1 MMMKQF
7 LGLIALFCL
16 VLSQLAFADT
26 TGTAPEIT
34 QGLADAGAG
43 AATAA
48 VPDTRPVDTGTWAGL
63 RQEVL
68 LGMRAT
74 TRACPL
80 CLLLLMVLAPPVF
93 LTVSGGRWG
102 KSGGWRRSARQLLRV
117 TAYGAAGSLL
127 SMGASYYFLR
137 HPGTLQNVVEVAM
150 AVLVII
156 AAIHAARPV
165 LPGGEPW
172 LAAAFGV
179 VYGASC
185 VQILAGSGSNH
196 PTWYVAWTIIAF
208 NGGKAIV
215 QLVWFACLLPWLSMI
230 ADTPLFTAFRN
241 VVAALCASVALGAIV
256 QLLWTWPH
264 LPANPIAQLIAQPLW
279 VYYALVILAIAL
291 SLVDFSGKRRRN
303 RSEDL

>member
-1 MMMKQF
+1 MMKQF
-7 LGLIALFCL
+7 LGLIALFCV
-16 VLSQLAFADT
+16 VLPQLSFADT
-26 TGTAPEIT
+26 MGTAPGIT
-34 QGLADAGAG
+34 PDLAEPST
-43 AATAA
+43 AATGLDVRQRNA
-48 VPDTRPVDTGTWAGL
+48 GTWAGFQ
-63 RQEVL
+63 QEVL
-68 LGMRAT
+68 LGMRET

-93 LTVSGGRWG
+93 LTVSGRRWG

-117 TAYGAAGSLL
+117 AAYGAAGSLL
-127 SMGASYYFLR
+127 SMAACYYFLS
-137 HPGTLQNVVEVAM
+137 HPGTLRNVVEVAM

-185 VQILAGSGSNH
+185 VQILAGSGHSH
-196 PTWYVAWTIIAF
+196 PTWYVAWTIVAF
-208 NGGKAIV
+208 NGGKAIL
-215 QLVWFACLLPWLSMI
+215 QLVWFALLLPWLSMI

-241 VVAALCASVALGAIV
+241 AVAALCASVALGAII

-264 LPANPIAQLIAQPLW
+264 LPANPIAQLVAQPLW

-291 SLVDFSGKRRRN
+291 SLFDFSGKKRRG
-303 RSEDL
+303 RSGDV